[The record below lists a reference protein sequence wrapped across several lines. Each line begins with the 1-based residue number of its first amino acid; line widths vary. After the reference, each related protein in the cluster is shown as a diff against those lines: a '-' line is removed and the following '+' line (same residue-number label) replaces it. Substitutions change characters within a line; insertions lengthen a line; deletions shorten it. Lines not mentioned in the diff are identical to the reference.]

1 MIDGTVFP
9 DARQCMTDLI
19 DGQVHLDET
28 VTAVWHLAADS
39 YTNPDLWPLVL
50 VYTGDGT
57 EGYVDR
63 VDRVTLECYAPGT
76 RAVDTLESIKSLI
89 CGAGIDT
96 PHGYLDSIAVDLV
109 PKDTDLQSDILNR
122 ARATFLVTS
131 RPL

>member
-1 MIDGTVFP
+1 MIDGMVFP

-19 DGQVHLDET
+19 DGKEHLGEP

-57 EGYVDR
+57 EGYLDR

-76 RAVDTLESIKSLI
+76 LAVDTLESIKALI
-89 CGAGIDT
+89 CGTGIDT